1 MACAVFLRLAWPG
14 SPCSLGVDLRCQG
27 ASPRGRTVMGVTLR
41 RCDRCRGKGSHEL
54 VFLDGHSFVSCAGCW
69 PALRLAAYEVGG
81 LLLDV

>member
-1 MACAVFLRLAWPG
+1 M
-14 SPCSLGVDLRCQG
+14 
-27 ASPRGRTVMGVTLR
+27 TLR

-81 LLLDV
+81 VLLDV